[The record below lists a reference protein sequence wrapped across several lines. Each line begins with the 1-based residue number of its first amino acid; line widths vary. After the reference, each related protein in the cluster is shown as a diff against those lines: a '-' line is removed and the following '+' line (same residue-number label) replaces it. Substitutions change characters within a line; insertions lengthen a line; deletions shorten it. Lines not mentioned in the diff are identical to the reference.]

1 MASRTH
7 GSPGGTPPR
16 SGSLGRGFATVDPER
31 QREVVTGG
39 GWSGEEQEAGH
50 AIAPRARRGKRG
62 RGEEAAIAGDSGAP
76 DEAGS

>member
-31 QREVVTGG
+31 QREVATGG
-39 GWSGEEQEAGH
+39 GRSCEEPGAGCT
-50 AIAPRARRGKRG
+50 AAPRPRRNKRD
-62 RGEEAAIAGDSGAP
+62 RAEEAAIAGGSGAP

>member
-31 QREVVTGG
+31 QREVASGG
-39 GWSGEEQEAGH
+39 GPSREDQGAGCE
-50 AIAPRARRGKRG
+50 IAPRPRRGKRD
-62 RGEEAAIAGDSGAP
+62 RAEEAAIAGDRGAP
-76 DEAGS
+76 DDVAS